1 MKKLFLLLAL
11 CGMVAVG
18 CTEGGVD
25 DNIDNGGNN
34 TEQPGEDDDDG
45 GNGGAT
51 PVKNNIIE
59 YTTTD
64 ALPLGPY
71 NTDAFG
77 ADIMSN
83 TYENGKGVLV
93 FENDITTIGK
103 QAFYQCARLKSVVLP
118 NSITEIGENAFA
130 QCTALRSV

>member
-1 MKKLFLLLAL
+1 MKKLLLLLAL
-11 CGMVAVG
+11 VGMTFTA
-18 CTEGGVD
+18 CTEGGGELD
-25 DNIDNGGNN
+25 ENGN
-34 TEQPGEDDDDG
+34 G
-45 GNGGAT
+45 GNGGVT

-77 ADIMSN
+77 ADIISN

-93 FENDITTIGK
+93 FEKD
-103 QAFYQCARLKSVVLP
+103 RKSVV
-118 NSITEIGENAFA
+118 
-130 QCTALRSV
+130 